1 MIQFRFSTVFTS
13 FIFGIFV
20 GHLKNNCLSAMS
32 LTNYVLIWSGFSLC
46 FTMFKFYSSLTI
58 NWPNLNLCYN
68 LKPFVL
74 LSQEF
79 LPETGPWVPADES
92 PSTQCRWPLPPQGAV
107 EVRNSQNYFKAL
119 ARLATRFFDILYA
132 FDCSFRI

>member
-1 MIQFRFSTVFTS
+1 MF
-13 FIFGIFV
+13 
-20 GHLKNNCLSAMS
+20 KNNCLSAMS

-46 FTMFKFYSSLTI
+46 FTMFKFYSSITI

-79 LPETGPWVPADES
+79 LPETGPGVPADES

-107 EVRNSQNYFKAL
+107 EVRNSQNYFIAL
-119 ARLATRFFDILYA
+119 ARLATRFFNIYMPVTVLLEFNHLYIQKKYKMKEN
-132 FDCSFRI
+132 FL